1 MAAYLLYKGVL
12 LSIKR
17 FMGKSMQEDNG
28 RQNMPV
34 NAEASKKAETTLL
47 LVDDDPLIID
57 GLGFVLRKQFN
68 LITADSRHQA
78 IERLNQA
85 NALPSL
91 ALIDLGLPPYPHKPD
106 EGFAL
111 IRELL
116 SLHPNMKVLVLSGQD
131 NDVNIQHALTIGAV
145 DFIAKPAEP
154 DLLVARL
161 RHHQRLHE
169 IDQRRDAQKT
179 VSIIGDSVAMQ
190 MVNNQIAQFA
200 NSPFPV
206 LIEGPSGTGKELV
219 ARALHENS
227 VRSNEPYLAIN
238 CAAIAPDLLEAQ
250 LFGHAKGAFTG
261 ATQEHKGFFIEA
273 GKGTLLLDE
282 IGELPMALQGKL
294 LRVIESGE
302 FYRIGETKELRSQ
315 ARIIAATNKTLSE
328 EVKSGQFRN
337 DLYHRL
343 SILNIQLPALN
354 VRGDD
359 VFLLLNTFIDAYAD
373 TVSPFVL
380 DDGARELWQQYD
392 YPGNVRE
399 LRNIV
404 IRLGT
409 KYPGQSV
416 DKDQLSA
423 ELETQLSATALAENA
438 TSVSD
443 EMITQKIQAD
453 EFDLDALLGEVE
465 SRSIRIAL
473 EMNDNN
479 VSKAAKA
486 LKINRTTLYSRVQKL
501 GSY

>member
-1 MAAYLLYKGVL
+1 MPENNQYKKVENINQAAT
-12 LSIKR
+12 
-17 FMGKSMQEDNG
+17 QT
-28 RQNMPV
+28 
-34 NAEASKKAETTLL
+34 ASLL
-47 LVDDDPLIID
+47 LVDDDPLITE
-57 GLGFVLRKQFN
+57 GLGIMLGKRYD
-68 LITADSRHQA
+68 LITADSRTQA
-78 IERLNQA
+78 IENI
-85 NALPSL
+85 ALAERIPSL
-91 ALIDLGLPPYPHKPD
+91 ALIDLGLPPYQHKPD

-116 SLHPNMKVLVLSGQD
+116 SLHPDMRVLVLSGQD

-145 DFIAKPAEP
+145 DFIAKPADP
-154 DLLVARL
+154 DLLMARL
-161 RHHQRLHE
+161 QHHQRLHE
-169 IDQRRDAQKT
+169 IDQQRAAQNT
-179 VSIIGDSVAMQ
+179 ISIIGDSVAMQ
-190 MVNNQIAQFA
+190 VVHNQIAQFA
-200 NSPFPV
+200 DSPFPV
-206 LIEGPSGTGKELV
+206 LIEGASGTGKELV

-227 VRSNEPYLAIN
+227 KRCDEPFLAIN

-261 ATQEHKGFFIEA
+261 ATTEHKGFFIEV

-282 IGELPMALQGKL
+282 IAELPMALQGKL

-302 FYRIGETKELRSQ
+302 FYRIGETKELKSQ
-315 ARIIAATNKTLSE
+315 ARIVAATNKNLSE
-328 EVKSGQFRN
+328 EVKKENFRA

-343 SILNIQLPALN
+343 SILNIQVPVLN
-354 VRGDD
+354 QRGDD
-359 VFLLLNTFIDAYAD
+359 VFLLLNTFIEAYAD

-380 DDGARELWQQYD
+380 DADARELWQHYD

-416 DKDQLSA
+416 DKEQLSA
-423 ELETQLSATALAENA
+423 ELETQLSAISLAESA

-443 EMITQKIQAD
+443 EMIAQKIITG
-453 EFDLDALLGEVE
+453 EFDLDSLLDEIE

-479 VSKAAKA
+479 VSKAARA
-486 LKINRTTLYSRVQKL
+486 LKINRTTLYSRVQKFE
-501 GSY
+501 SS

>member
-1 MAAYLLYKGVL
+1 MRESEQQNISANTYATTN
-12 LSIKR
+12 
-17 FMGKSMQEDNG
+17 KS
-28 RQNMPV
+28 V
-34 NAEASKKAETTLL
+34 SLL
-47 LVDDDPLIID
+47 LVDDDPLIIE
-57 GLGFVLRKQFN
+57 GLGFMLRKHYA
-68 LITADSRHQA
+68 LTTADSRHQA
-78 IERLNQA
+78 IQKINEGKG
-85 NALPSL
+85 LPSL

-116 SLHPNMKVLVLSGQD
+116 SLQPNMRVLVLSGQD

-154 DLLVARL
+154 DLLLARL
-161 RHHQRLHE
+161 QHHQRLHD
-169 IDQRRDAQKT
+169 IDEQRDAQKS

-190 MVNNQIAQFA
+190 MVDNQISQFTD
-200 NSPFPV
+200 SPFPV
-206 LIEGPSGTGKELV
+206 LIEGASGTGKELV
-219 ARALHENS
+219 ARALHEKS

-261 ATQEHKGFFIEA
+261 ATHEHKGFFMEA

-282 IGELPMALQGKL
+282 IGELPIALQGKL

-302 FYRIGETKELRSQ
+302 FYRVGETRELHSK
-315 ARIIAATNKTLSE
+315 ARIIAATNKNLSD
-328 EVKSGQFRN
+328 EVKNGNFRN

-343 SILNIQLPALN
+343 SILNIKMPALN
-354 VRGDD
+354 ARGDD
-359 VFLLLNTFIDAYAD
+359 VFLLLNAFIEAYAD
-373 TVSPFVL
+373 TVSAFVL

-409 KYPGQSV
+409 KYPGKSV
-416 DKDQLSA
+416 NKDQLSA
-423 ELETQLSATALAENA
+423 ELETQLSASSLVDNV

-443 EMITQKIQAD
+443 EMIMRQIQAD
-453 EFDLDALLGEVE
+453 EFDLDKLINEIE

-473 EMNDNN
+473 EMNDSN

-501 GSY
+501 GTD

>member
-1 MAAYLLYKGVL
+1 MPENK
-12 LSIKR
+12 
-17 FMGKSMQEDNG
+17 Q
-28 RQNMPV
+28 QNMSV
-34 NAEASKKAETTLL
+34 NADLSTKEKATLL
-47 LVDDDPLIID
+47 LVDDDPLIIE
-57 GLGFVLRKQFN
+57 GLGFMLRKHFN
-68 LITADSRHQA
+68 LITAESRHQA
-78 IERLNQA
+78 IQKINEEQG
-85 NALPSL
+85 LPSL

-106 EGFAL
+106 EGFTL

-116 SLHPNMKVLVLSGQD
+116 SLQPNMKVLVLSGQD

-154 DLLVARL
+154 DLLLARL
-161 RHHQRLHE
+161 QHHQRLHE
-169 IDQRRDAQKT
+169 IDQQRDAQKT
-179 VSIIGDSVAMQ
+179 VSIIGDSVVMQ
-190 MVNNQIAQFA
+190 VVNNQIAQFA
-200 NSPFPV
+200 DSPFPV
-206 LIEGPSGTGKELV
+206 LIEGASGTGKELV
-219 ARALHENS
+219 ARSLHENS
-227 VRSNEPYLAIN
+227 VRSAEPFLAIN

-261 ATQEHKGFFIEA
+261 ATNEHKGFFMEV

-282 IGELPMALQGKL
+282 IGELPMALQSKL

-302 FYRIGETKELRSQ
+302 FYRVGETREQQSR
-315 ARIIAATNKTLSE
+315 ARILAATNKNLAD
-328 EVKSGQFRN
+328 EVRKGEFRN

-343 SILNIQLPALN
+343 SILSIQMPALN
-354 VRGDD
+354 LRGAD
-359 VFLLLNTFIDAYAD
+359 VFLLLNIFIENYAD

-380 DDGARELWQQYD
+380 DESARELWQQYD

-416 DKDQLSA
+416 NKEQLLS
-423 ELETQLSATALAENA
+423 ELETELSSSELAGDV

-443 EMITQKIQAD
+443 EMIMQKMRAND
-453 EFDLDALLGEVE
+453 FDLDELISEIE

-473 EMNDNN
+473 EMNGNN

-486 LKINRTTLYSRVQKL
+486 LRINRTTLYSRVQKL
-501 GSY
+501 GSN

>member
-1 MAAYLLYKGVL
+1 MSDNTKEI
-12 LSIKR
+12 LS
-17 FMGKSMQEDNG
+17 GDSDVAEDKVA
-28 RQNMPV
+28 R
-34 NAEASKKAETTLL
+34 LL
-47 LVDDDPLIID
+47 LVDDDPLIIE
-57 GLGFVLRKQFN
+57 GLGFVLRKQYD
-68 LITADSRHQA
+68 LITADSRPQA
-78 IERLNQA
+78 IEKINQSD
-85 NALPSL
+85 ALPSL

-116 SLHPNMKVLVLSGQD
+116 SLQPNMKVLVLSGQD

-145 DFIAKPAEP
+145 DFIAKPAQP
-154 DLLVARL
+154 DLLMSRL
-161 RHHQRLHE
+161 LHHQRLHE
-169 IDQRRDAQKT
+169 IDQQRDSQKS

-190 MVNNQIAQFA
+190 MVNNQIEQFA
-200 NSPFPV
+200 DSPFPV

-227 VRSNEPYLAIN
+227 MRSSEPYLAIN

-261 ATQEHKGFFIEA
+261 AAQEHKGFFLEV

-282 IGELPMALQGKL
+282 IGELPTALQGKL

-302 FYRIGETKELRSQ
+302 FFRIGETKEQKSQ
-315 ARIIAATNKTLSE
+315 ARIIAATNRNLAD
-328 EVKSGQFRN
+328 EVKKGNFRN

-354 VRGDD
+354 ARGDD
-359 VFLLLNTFIDAYAD
+359 VFLLLNAFLEGYAD
-373 TVSPFVL
+373 TVSPFIL
-380 DDGARELWQQYD
+380 DDEARELWRQYD

-409 KYPGQSV
+409 KYPGKSV
-416 DKDQLSA
+416 TKEQLIA
-423 ELETQLSATALAENA
+423 ELETQLSATSLADNA

-443 EMITQKIQAD
+443 EVIAQKIKAD
-453 EFDLDALLGEVE
+453 EFDLDALLDEIE

-501 GSY
+501 GSQ

>member
-1 MAAYLLYKGVL
+1 MPDQQ
-12 LSIKR
+12 
-17 FMGKSMQEDNG
+17 QEKK
-28 RQNMPV
+28 QNSKPV
-34 NAEASKKAETTLL
+34 RLL
-47 LVDDDPLIID
+47 LVDDDPLILE
-57 GLGFVLRKQFN
+57 GLGFMLRKQFDM
-68 LITADSRHQA
+68 ITAETRQQA
-78 IERLNQA
+78 MERINQA
-85 NALPSL
+85 DELPSL

-106 EGFAL
+106 EGFTL

-116 SLHPNMKVLVLSGQD
+116 SLQPNMKVLVLSGQD

-154 DLLVARL
+154 DLLINRL
-161 RHHQRLHE
+161 QHHQRIYE
-169 IDQRRDAQKT
+169 IDQQRDAQT
-179 VSIIGDSVAMQ
+179 SVSIIGDSIAMQ
-190 MVNNQIAQFA
+190 AVNNQIKQFA
-200 NSPFPV
+200 DSPFPV
-206 LIEGPSGTGKELV
+206 LIEGASGTGKELV

-227 VRSNEPYLAIN
+227 SRRNDPYLAIN

-250 LFGHAKGAFTG
+250 LFGHSKGAFTG
-261 ATQEHKGFFIEA
+261 AVQSHSGFFMEA

-282 IGELPMALQGKL
+282 IGELPLPLQGKL
-294 LRVIESGE
+294 LRVLESGE
-302 FYRIGETKELRSQ
+302 FYRIGETQGLHSE
-315 ARIIAATNKTLSE
+315 ARVLAATNKNLSD
-328 EVKSGQFRN
+328 EVRAGHFRN
-337 DLYHRL
+337 DLYHRMG
-343 SILNIQLPALN
+343 ILNIKLPPLN

-359 VFLLLNTFIDAYAD
+359 VFLLLNAFMETYSD

-380 DDGARELWQQYD
+380 DDGARELWRQYD

-416 DKDQLSA
+416 NREQLSA
-423 ELETQLSATALAENA
+423 ELETELSATALADTA

-443 EMITQKIQAD
+443 DMIRQKIQQG
-453 EFDLDALLGEVE
+453 EFDLDALLGEIE

-473 EMNDNN
+473 EMNDSN

-501 GSY
+501 GNL

>member
-1 MAAYLLYKGVL
+1 MPENKQKNMTTESSAVAAMAC
-12 LSIKR
+12 
-17 FMGKSMQEDNG
+17 
-28 RQNMPV
+28 
-34 NAEASKKAETTLL
+34 LL
-47 LVDDDPLIID
+47 LVDDDPLILE
-57 GLGFVLRKQFN
+57 GLGFILRKQYK
-68 LITADSRHQA
+68 LITADSRQQA
-78 IERLNQA
+78 IEKINQA
-85 NALPSL
+85 EELPSL

-116 SLHPNMKVLVLSGQD
+116 SREPNMKVLVLSGQD
-131 NDVNIQHALTIGAV
+131 NGVNIQHALTVGAV
-145 DFIAKPAEP
+145 DFIAKPAKP
-154 DLLVARL
+154 DLLMARL
-161 RHHQRLHE
+161 KHQQRLHE

-179 VSIIGDSVAMQ
+179 LSIIGDSTVMQ
-190 MVNNQIAQFA
+190 MVNHQISQFA
-200 NSPFPV
+200 DSPFPV
-206 LIEGPSGTGKELV
+206 LIEGASGTGKELV
-219 ARALHENS
+219 AKALHENS
-227 VRSNEPYLAIN
+227 KRSDEPYMAIN

-282 IGELPMALQGKL
+282 IGELPLALQGKL

-302 FYRIGETKELRSQ
+302 FYRIGETRVLQSQ
-315 ARIIAATNKTLSE
+315 ARIIAATNKNLSE
-328 EVKSGQFRN
+328 QVKNELFRN

-343 SILNIQLPALN
+343 SILNIQLPALSL
-354 VRGDD
+354 RGDD
-359 VFLLLNTFIDAYAD
+359 VFLLLNVFIESYAD
-373 TVSPFVL
+373 TVSPFIL
-380 DDGARELWQQYD
+380 DDSARELWGQYD

-416 DKDQLSA
+416 NREQLSA
-423 ELETQLSATALAENA
+423 ELETQLSAHDLVDSA

-443 EMITQKIQAD
+443 EMISREISND
-453 EFDLDALLGEVE
+453 EFDLDKLLGEIE

-473 EMNDNN
+473 EMNGNN

-501 GSY
+501 GSS

>member
-1 MAAYLLYKGVL
+1 MPKNEQQKTPAKTGA
-12 LSIKR
+12 S
-17 FMGKSMQEDNG
+17 EDNI
-28 RQNMPV
+28 V
-34 NAEASKKAETTLL
+34 SLL
-47 LVDDDPLIID
+47 LVDDDPLIIE
-57 GLGFVLRKQFN
+57 GLGFILRKQFK

-78 IERLNQA
+78 MDNINQSGE
-85 NALPSL
+85 LPCL
-91 ALIDLGLPPYPHKPD
+91 ALIDLGLPPYPHNPD

-116 SLHPNMKVLVLSGQD
+116 SLQPNMKVLVLSGQD

-154 DLLVARL
+154 DLLIARL
-161 RHHQRLHE
+161 KHHQRLHE

-179 VSIIGDSVAMQ
+179 VSIIGDSIAMQ
-190 MVNNQIAQFA
+190 VVNNQISQFA
-200 NSPFPV
+200 DSPFPV
-206 LIEGPSGTGKELV
+206 LIEGASGTGKELV

-227 VRSNEPYLAIN
+227 KRSNEPYMAIN
-238 CAAIAPDLLEAQ
+238 CAAIAPELLEAQ
-250 LFGHAKGAFTG
+250 LFGHSKGAFTG
-261 ATQEHKGFFIEA
+261 AMQEHKGFFIEI

-282 IGELPMALQGKL
+282 IGELPMTLQGKL

-302 FYRIGETKELRSQ
+302 FYRIGETTELHSQ
-315 ARIIAATNKTLSE
+315 ARIIAATNKILSE
-328 EVKSGQFRN
+328 EVKKDNFRN

-343 SILNIQLPALN
+343 SILNIELPPLN
-354 VRGDD
+354 LRGDD
-359 VFLLLNTFIDAYAD
+359 VFLLLNTFIEAYAD

-416 DKDQLSA
+416 NKDQLIA
-423 ELETQLSATALAENA
+423 EMETQLSATALAENA

-443 EMITQKIQAD
+443 EMISQKIQAG
-453 EFDLDALLGEVE
+453 EFDLDNLLTEIE

-473 EMNDNN
+473 EMKDNN

-501 GSY
+501 GSD

>member
-1 MAAYLLYKGVL
+1 MPKNDQQNIQDNIDASVNNMA
-12 LSIKR
+12 S
-17 FMGKSMQEDNG
+17 
-28 RQNMPV
+28 
-34 NAEASKKAETTLL
+34 LL
-47 LVDDDPLIID
+47 LVDDDPLIIE
-57 GLGFVLRKQFN
+57 GLGFMLRKQYK
-68 LITADSRHQA
+68 LITAEARQQA
-78 IERLNQA
+78 IENINQA
-85 NALPSL
+85 DELPSL

-131 NDVNIQHALTIGAV
+131 NDVNIQHALAIGAV

-154 DLLVARL
+154 DLLLARL
-161 RHHQRLHE
+161 KHHERLHE
-169 IDQRRDAQKT
+169 IDQLRDAQKT
-179 VSIIGDSVAMQ
+179 VSIVGDSDAMQ
-190 MVNNQIAQFA
+190 LINNQIAQFSD
-200 NSPFPV
+200 SPFPV
-206 LIEGPSGTGKELV
+206 LIEGASGTGKELV
-219 ARALHENS
+219 ARALHES
-227 VRSNEPYLAIN
+227 SKRSSEPYIAIN

-261 ATQEHKGFFIEA
+261 ATHEHKGFFIEA

-282 IGELPMALQGKL
+282 LGEMPMALQSKL

-302 FYRIGETKELRSQ
+302 FFRLGETKESHSQ
-315 ARIIAATNKTLSE
+315 ARILAATNKCLAE
-328 EVKSGQFRN
+328 EVRDGDFRN

-343 SILNIQLPALN
+343 SILNIKLPELSR
-354 VRGDD
+354 RGDD
-359 VFLLLNTFIDAYAD
+359 VFLLLNTFIEAYAE

-380 DDGARELWQQYD
+380 DDGARELWLQYD

-416 DKDQLSA
+416 NKEQLSA
-423 ELETQLSATALAENA
+423 ELETQLSATALAEDA
-438 TSVSD
+438 ASISD
-443 EMITQKIQAD
+443 DSIKQQLLAD
-453 EFDLDALLGEVE
+453 EFDLDKLIDEIE

-479 VSKAAKA
+479 VSRAAKA

-501 GSY
+501 GTD

>member
-1 MAAYLLYKGVL
+1 MPENEQKIPSTDSSAAAG
-12 LSIKR
+12 
-17 FMGKSMQEDNG
+17 
-28 RQNMPV
+28 
-34 NAEASKKAETTLL
+34 EATLL
-47 LVDDDPLIID
+47 LVDDDPLILE
-57 GLGFVLRKQFN
+57 GLGFVLRKQYK
-68 LITADSRHQA
+68 LITADSRQQA
-78 IERLNQA
+78 IDKISQSDE
-85 NALPSL
+85 LPSL

-106 EGFAL
+106 EGFSL

-116 SLHPNMKVLVLSGQD
+116 SRQPNMKVLVLSGQD

-154 DLLVARL
+154 DLLLARL
-161 RHHQRLHE
+161 RHQQRLHE
-169 IDQRRDAQKT
+169 IDQRRDAQKET
-179 VSIIGDSVAMQ
+179 SIIGDSIAMQ

-200 NSPFPV
+200 DSPFPV
-206 LIEGPSGTGKELV
+206 LIEGASGTGKELV

-227 VRSNEPYLAIN
+227 KRSNEPYFAIN

-282 IGELPMALQGKL
+282 IGELPLALQGKL

-302 FYRIGETKELRSQ
+302 FYRIGETKEQCSQ
-315 ARIIAATNKTLSE
+315 ARIIAATNKTLSG
-328 EVKSGQFRN
+328 EVRNEQFRN

-354 VRGDD
+354 LRGDD
-359 VFLLLNTFIDAYAD
+359 VFLLLNLFIESYAD
-373 TVSPFVL
+373 TVSPFIL
-380 DDGARELWQQYD
+380 DDGARELWGQYD

-409 KYPGQSV
+409 KYPGKSV
-416 DKDQLSA
+416 NKEQLSA
-423 ELETQLSATALAENA
+423 ELETQLSAQALTDNA

-443 EMITQKIQAD
+443 EMISREISND
-453 EFDLDALLGEVE
+453 EFDLDKLLGEIE

-473 EMNDNN
+473 EMNGNN

-501 GSY
+501 GTS

>member
-1 MAAYLLYKGVL
+1 MHQLIL
-12 LSIKR
+12 
-17 FMGKSMQEDNG
+17 GKSMPKSEQQNLSAKVDTAI
-28 RQNMPV
+28 NMP
-34 NAEASKKAETTLL
+34 ASLL
-47 LVDDDPLIID
+47 LVDDDPLIIE
-57 GLGFVLRKQFN
+57 GLGFMLRKQYD
-68 LITADSRHQA
+68 LITAESRHQA
-78 IERLNQA
+78 IQKINEA
-85 NALPSL
+85 KGLPCL

-116 SLHPNMKVLVLSGQD
+116 SLQPNMKVLVLSGQD

-154 DLLVARL
+154 DLLLARL
-161 RHHQRLHE
+161 QHHQRLHE
-169 IDQRRDAQKT
+169 IDQRRDAQRSI
-179 VSIIGDSVAMQ
+179 SIIGDGVAMQ
-190 MVNNQIAQFA
+190 QVHSQIEQFA
-200 NSPFPV
+200 DSPFPV
-206 LIEGPSGTGKELV
+206 LIEGESGTGKELV

-227 VRSNEPYLAIN
+227 TRSNEPYLAIN

-261 ATQEHKGFFIEA
+261 ATGEHKGFFMEV

-282 IGELPMALQGKL
+282 IGELPLALQGKL

-302 FYRIGETKELRSQ
+302 FYRIGETRELHSQ
-315 ARIIAATNKTLSE
+315 ARILAATNKNLSE
-328 EVKSGQFRN
+328 EVNNGNFRN

-354 VRGDD
+354 LRGDD
-359 VFLLLNTFIDAYAD
+359 VFLLLNAFIEAYAG

-380 DDGARELWQQYD
+380 DESARELWQQYE

-416 DKDQLSA
+416 NKEQLSA

-443 EMITQKIQAD
+443 EMIMQQIRSD
-453 EFDLDALLGEVE
+453 EFDLDNLIAEIE

-501 GSY
+501 GTD

>member
-1 MAAYLLYKGVL
+1 
-12 LSIKR
+12 
-17 FMGKSMQEDNG
+17 
-28 RQNMPV
+28 MPKNEQQKTPAKTGAPENNIV
-34 NAEASKKAETTLL
+34 SLL
-47 LVDDDPLIID
+47 LVDDDPLIIE
-57 GLGFVLRKQFN
+57 GLGFILRKQFK
-68 LITADSRHQA
+68 LITAESRHQA
-78 IERLNQA
+78 MDNINQSGE
-85 NALPSL
+85 LPCL

-116 SLHPNMKVLVLSGQD
+116 SLQPNMKVLVLSGQD

-154 DLLVARL
+154 DLLIARL
-161 RHHQRLHE
+161 KHHQRLHE

-179 VSIIGDSVAMQ
+179 VSMVGDSVVMQ
-190 MVNNQIAQFA
+190 VVNNQISQFA
-200 NSPFPV
+200 DSPFPV
-206 LIEGPSGTGKELV
+206 LIEGASGTGKELV

-227 VRSNEPYLAIN
+227 KRSNEPYMAIN
-238 CAAIAPDLLEAQ
+238 CAAIAPELLEAQ
-250 LFGHAKGAFTG
+250 LFGHSKGAFTG
-261 ATQEHKGFFIEA
+261 AMQEHKGFFIEI

-282 IGELPMALQGKL
+282 IGELPMTLQGKL

-302 FYRIGETKELRSQ
+302 FYRIGETTELHSQ
-315 ARIIAATNKTLSE
+315 ARIIAATNKILSE
-328 EVKSGQFRN
+328 EVKKDNFRN

-343 SILNIQLPALN
+343 SILNIELPPLN
-354 VRGDD
+354 LRGDD
-359 VFLLLNTFIDAYAD
+359 VFLLLNTFIETYAD

-416 DKDQLSA
+416 NKDQLIA
-423 ELETQLSATALAENA
+423 EMETQLSATALAENA

-443 EMITQKIQAD
+443 EMISQKIQAG
-453 EFDLDALLGEVE
+453 EFDLDNLLTEIE
-465 SRSIRIAL
+465 SCSIRIAL

-501 GSY
+501 GSD

>member
-1 MAAYLLYKGVL
+1 MP
-12 LSIKR
+12 
-17 FMGKSMQEDNG
+17 ENG
-28 RQNMPV
+28 QQNTIEKTKMKTSVSTEKKV
-34 NAEASKKAETTLL
+34 NLL
-47 LVDDDPLIID
+47 LVDDDPLIIE
-57 GLGFVLRKQFN
+57 GLGFVLRKQYN
-68 LITADSRHQA
+68 LVTADSRQQA
-78 IERLNQA
+78 IENINLKDSV
-85 NALPSL
+85 PGL

-116 SLHPNMKVLVLSGQD
+116 SLQPNMKVLVLSGQD
-131 NDVNIQHALTIGAV
+131 NDVNIQHALAIGAV

-154 DLLVARL
+154 DLLMARL
-161 RHHQRLHE
+161 QHHQRLHE
-169 IDQRRDAQKT
+169 IDQQRDAQKT
-179 VSIIGDSVAMQ
+179 VSIIGDSVVME
-190 MVNNQIAQFA
+190 MVNNQISQFA
-200 NSPFPV
+200 DSPFPV
-206 LIEGPSGTGKELV
+206 LIEGASGTGKELV
-219 ARALHENS
+219 ARALHDS
-227 VRSNEPYLAIN
+227 SKRCKEPYLAIN

-261 ATQEHKGFFIEA
+261 AAQDHKGFFIEV

-282 IGELPMALQGKL
+282 IGELPMSLQSKL

-302 FYRIGETKELRSQ
+302 FYRIGETKERQSQ
-315 ARIIAATNKTLSE
+315 ARIIAATNKTLQE
-328 EVKSGQFRN
+328 EIRNGNFRN

-343 SILNIQLPALN
+343 SILNIDLPALSQ
-354 VRGDD
+354 RGDD
-359 VFLLLNTFIDAYAD
+359 VFLLLNTFIESYSE

-416 DKDQLSA
+416 SKEQLSA
-423 ELETQLSATALAENA
+423 ELETRLSASALTDSEA
-438 TSVSD
+438 SVSD
-443 EMITQKIQAD
+443 ETISQQIKAD
-453 EFDLDALLGEVE
+453 EFDLDKLIDEIE

-473 EMNDNN
+473 EMNANN

-501 GSY
+501 GSD

>member
-1 MAAYLLYKGVL
+1 MPENEQQKMSANENAPVTMA
-12 LSIKR
+12 S
-17 FMGKSMQEDNG
+17 
-28 RQNMPV
+28 
-34 NAEASKKAETTLL
+34 LL
-47 LVDDDPLIID
+47 LVDDDPLILE
-57 GLGFVLRKQFN
+57 GLGFMLRKQYKV
-68 LITADSRHQA
+68 ITAETRQQA
-78 IERLNQA
+78 LEKINQIGE
-85 NALPSL
+85 LPSL

-106 EGFAL
+106 EGFTL

-116 SLHPNMKVLVLSGQD
+116 SLQPNMKVLVLSGQD

-154 DLLVARL
+154 DLLLARL
-161 RHHQRLHE
+161 QHHQRLHE
-169 IDQRRDAQKT
+169 IDQLRDSQKT
-179 VSIIGDSVAMQ
+179 VSIVGDSVAMQ
-190 MVNNQIAQFA
+190 MVSTQISQFA
-200 NSPFPV
+200 DSPFPV
-206 LIEGPSGTGKELV
+206 LIEGASGTGKELV
-219 ARALHENS
+219 ARSLHENS
-227 VRSNEPYLAIN
+227 KRSSEPYLAIN

-261 ATQEHKGFFIEA
+261 ATQEHKGFFIEV

-302 FYRIGETKELRSQ
+302 FYRLGETRELQSQ
-315 ARIIAATNKTLSE
+315 ARIIASTNKILSD
-328 EVKSGQFRN
+328 EVRSDNFRN

-343 SILNIQLPALN
+343 SILNIQLPPLSA
-354 VRGDD
+354 RGDD
-359 VFLLLNTFIDAYAD
+359 VFLLLNTFMESYAD

-416 DKDQLSA
+416 DKIQLSA
-423 ELETQLSATALAENA
+423 ELETQLSANALAESA

-443 EMITQKIQAD
+443 EMIASEIRAD
-453 EFDLDALLGEVE
+453 EFDLDKLLGEIE

-473 EMNDNN
+473 EMNNNN

-486 LKINRTTLYSRVQKL
+486 LRINRTTLYSRVQKL
-501 GSY
+501 GTG

>member
-1 MAAYLLYKGVL
+1 MPENEQQEMSVNDNTAMTAA
-12 LSIKR
+12 S
-17 FMGKSMQEDNG
+17 
-28 RQNMPV
+28 
-34 NAEASKKAETTLL
+34 LL
-47 LVDDDPLIID
+47 LVDDDPLILE
-57 GLGFVLRKQFN
+57 GLGFMLRKHYN
-68 LITADSRHQA
+68 VITAETRQQA
-78 IERLNQA
+78 LEKINQA
-85 NALPSL
+85 GELPSL

-106 EGFAL
+106 EGFTL

-116 SLHPNMKVLVLSGQD
+116 SLQPNMKVLVLSGQD

-145 DFIAKPAEP
+145 DFIAKPAKP
-154 DLLVARL
+154 DLLLARL
-161 RHHQRLHE
+161 QHHQRLHE
-169 IDQRRDAQKT
+169 IDQLRDSQKM
-179 VSIIGDSVAMQ
+179 VSIVGDSVAMQ
-190 MVNNQIAQFA
+190 MVNTQISQFA
-200 NSPFPV
+200 DSPFPV
-206 LIEGPSGTGKELV
+206 LIEGASGTGKELV

-227 VRSNEPYLAIN
+227 KRSSEPYLAIN

-261 ATQEHKGFFIEA
+261 ATQEHKGFFIEV

-302 FYRIGETKELRSQ
+302 FYRLGETRELKSQ
-315 ARIIAATNKTLSE
+315 ARIIAATNKILSD
-328 EVKSGQFRN
+328 EVRNENFRN

-343 SILNIQLPALN
+343 SILNIQLPALSA
-354 VRGDD
+354 RGDD
-359 VFLLLNTFIDAYAD
+359 VFLLLNTFMESYAD

-416 DKDQLSA
+416 DKIQLSA
-423 ELETQLSATALAENA
+423 ELETQLSANALAEST

-443 EMITQKIQAD
+443 EMIAREIRAD
-453 EFDLDALLGEVE
+453 EFDLDKLLGEIE

-501 GSY
+501 GTG

>member
-1 MAAYLLYKGVL
+1 MTAA
-12 LSIKR
+12 S
-17 FMGKSMQEDNG
+17 
-28 RQNMPV
+28 
-34 NAEASKKAETTLL
+34 AEVSVL
-47 LVDDDPLIID
+47 LVDDDPLILE
-57 GLGFVLRKQFN
+57 GLGFVLRKQYRV
-68 LITADSRHQA
+68 ITADTRQQA
-78 IERLNQA
+78 IEKINQVEK
-85 NALPSL
+85 LPSL

-116 SLHPNMKVLVLSGQD
+116 SRQPNMKVLVLSGQD

-154 DLLVARL
+154 DLLLARL
-161 RHHQRLHE
+161 RHQQRLHE

-179 VSIIGDSVAMQ
+179 VTIVGDSSAMQ
-190 MVNNQIAQFA
+190 MVNNQISQFSD
-200 NSPFPV
+200 SPFPV
-206 LIEGPSGTGKELV
+206 LIEGASGTGKELV

-227 VRSNEPYLAIN
+227 VRSNEPYMAIN

-261 ATQEHKGFFIEA
+261 AMQEHKGFFIEV

-282 IGELPMALQGKL
+282 IGELPLALQGKL
-294 LRVIESGE
+294 LRVIESGQ
-302 FYRIGETKELRSQ
+302 FYRIGETKEQQSQ
-315 ARIIAATNKTLSE
+315 ARIITATNKNLSE
-328 EVKSGQFRN
+328 EVKHERFRN

-343 SILNIQLPALN
+343 SILNIQLPSLSL
-354 VRGDD
+354 RGDD
-359 VFLLLNTFIDAYAD
+359 VFLLLNVFIESYAD
-373 TVSPFVL
+373 TVSPFIL
-380 DDGARELWQQYD
+380 DDGARELWGQYD

-416 DKDQLSA
+416 NKEQLSA
-423 ELETQLSATALAENA
+423 EFETELSTYALTDNA

-443 EMITQKIQAD
+443 EKITREIRNN
-453 EFDLDALLGEVE
+453 EFDLDKLLGEIE

-501 GSY
+501 GSS

>member
-1 MAAYLLYKGVL
+1 
-12 LSIKR
+12 
-17 FMGKSMQEDNG
+17 
-28 RQNMPV
+28 MPKDEQQRTPAKTGATENNIV
-34 NAEASKKAETTLL
+34 SLL
-47 LVDDDPLIID
+47 LVDDDPLIIE
-57 GLGFVLRKQFN
+57 GLGFILRKQFK
-68 LITADSRHQA
+68 LITAESRHQA
-78 IERLNQA
+78 MDNINQSGE
-85 NALPSL
+85 LPCL

-116 SLHPNMKVLVLSGQD
+116 SLQPNMKVLVLSGQD

-154 DLLVARL
+154 DLLIARL
-161 RHHQRLHE
+161 KHHQRLHE

-179 VSIIGDSVAMQ
+179 VSMVGDSVVMQ
-190 MVNNQIAQFA
+190 VVNNQISQFA
-200 NSPFPV
+200 DSPFPV
-206 LIEGPSGTGKELV
+206 LIEGASGTGKELV

-227 VRSNEPYLAIN
+227 KRSNEPYMAIN
-238 CAAIAPDLLEAQ
+238 CAAIAPELLEAQ
-250 LFGHAKGAFTG
+250 LFGHSKGAFTG
-261 ATQEHKGFFIEA
+261 AMQEHKGFFIEI

-282 IGELPMALQGKL
+282 IGELPMTLQGKL

-302 FYRIGETKELRSQ
+302 FYRIGETTELHSQ
-315 ARIIAATNKTLSE
+315 ARIIAATNKILSE
-328 EVKSGQFRN
+328 EVKKDSFRN

-343 SILNIQLPALN
+343 SILNIELPPLN
-354 VRGDD
+354 LRGDD
-359 VFLLLNTFIDAYAD
+359 VFLLLNTFIETYAD

-416 DKDQLSA
+416 NKDQLIA
-423 ELETQLSATALAENA
+423 EMETQLSATALAENA

-443 EMITQKIQAD
+443 EMISQKIQAG
-453 EFDLDALLGEVE
+453 EFDLDNLLTEIE

-473 EMNDNN
+473 EMNENN

-501 GSY
+501 GSD

>member
-1 MAAYLLYKGVL
+1 MPE
-12 LSIKR
+12 
-17 FMGKSMQEDNG
+17 QEQINSA
-28 RQNMPV
+28 V
-34 NAEASKKAETTLL
+34 NADMKTKTVTSLL
-47 LVDDDPLIID
+47 LVDDDPLIIE
-57 GLGFVLRKQFN
+57 GLGFMLRKHYA
-68 LITADSRHQA
+68 LVTADSRHQA
-78 IERLNQA
+78 MQRINEGKD
-85 NALPSL
+85 LPSL

-116 SLHPNMKVLVLSGQD
+116 SLQPNMRVLVLSGQD
-131 NDVNIQHALTIGAV
+131 NDVNIQHALTLGAV

-154 DLLVARL
+154 DLLLARL
-161 RHHQRLHE
+161 QHHQRLHD
-169 IDQRRDAQKT
+169 IDQQHDALKS
-179 VSIIGDSVAMQ
+179 VSLIGDSVAMQ
-190 MVNNQIAQFA
+190 MVNDQISQFTD
-200 NSPFPV
+200 SPFPV
-206 LIEGPSGTGKELV
+206 LIEGDSGTGKELV
-219 ARALHENS
+219 ARALHEKSKRS
-227 VRSNEPYLAIN
+227 VEPYLAIN

-282 IGELPMALQGKL
+282 IAELPMTLQGKL
-294 LRVIESGE
+294 LRVIENGE
-302 FYRIGETKELRSQ
+302 FYRVGETKALHSK
-315 ARIIAATNKTLSE
+315 ARIIAATNKVLSE
-328 EVKSGQFRN
+328 EVKKGNFRN

-343 SILNIQLPALN
+343 SILNIKLPALSA
-354 VRGDD
+354 RGDD
-359 VFLLLNTFIDAYAD
+359 VFLLLNAFIEAYAD
-373 TVSPFVL
+373 TVSAFVL

-416 DKDQLSA
+416 NKEQLSA
-423 ELETQLSATALAENA
+423 ELETQLSANSLADNA

-443 EMITQKIQAD
+443 EMIMQKIQAD
-453 EFDLDALLGEVE
+453 KFDLDKLITEIE

-473 EMNDNN
+473 EMNGNN

-501 GSY
+501 GSE

>member
-1 MAAYLLYKGVL
+1 MPENELQKPSVNTKTSLSAA
-12 LSIKR
+12 
-17 FMGKSMQEDNG
+17 N
-28 RQNMPV
+28 
-34 NAEASKKAETTLL
+34 LL
-47 LVDDDPLIID
+47 LVDDDPLILE
-57 GLGFVLRKQFN
+57 GLGFMLRKHYKV
-68 LITADSRHQA
+68 ITADSRPQA
-78 IERLNQA
+78 LEKVNQA
-85 NALPSL
+85 DELPSL

-106 EGFAL
+106 EGFTL

-116 SLHPNMKVLVLSGQD
+116 SLQPNMKVLVLSGQD

-154 DLLVARL
+154 DLLLARL
-161 RHHQRLHE
+161 QHHQRLHE
-169 IDQRRDAQKT
+169 IDQRRDSQKT

-190 MVNNQIAQFA
+190 MVNNQISQFA
-200 NSPFPV
+200 DSPFPV
-206 LIEGPSGTGKELV
+206 LIEGASGTGKELV

-227 VRSNEPYLAIN
+227 KRSAEPYMAIN

-261 ATQEHKGFFIEA
+261 AVQEHKGFFIEA

-294 LRVIESGE
+294 LRVIESGQ
-302 FYRIGETKELRSQ
+302 FYRIGETREMQSQ
-315 ARIIAATNKTLSE
+315 ARIIAATNKVLSD
-328 EVKSGQFRN
+328 EVKNDNFRN

-343 SILNIQLPALN
+343 SILNIELPALSA
-354 VRGDD
+354 RGDD
-359 VFLLLNTFIDAYAD
+359 VFLLLNVFIDSYAD

-416 DKDQLSA
+416 NKIQLSA
-423 ELETQLSATALAENA
+423 ELETQLSANSLAENA

-443 EMITQKIQAD
+443 ETIAQEIRAD
-453 EFDLDALLGEVE
+453 EFDLDKLLGEIE

-473 EMNDNN
+473 EMNNNN

-486 LKINRTTLYSRVQKL
+486 LRINRTTLYSRVQKL
-501 GSY
+501 GTG

>member
-1 MAAYLLYKGVL
+1 MPETKQKNMTDVL
-12 LSIKR
+12 ANDR
-17 FMGKSMQEDNG
+17 A
-28 RQNMPV
+28 V
-34 NAEASKKAETTLL
+34 LL
-47 LVDDDPLIID
+47 LVDDDPLITE
-57 GLGFVLRKQFN
+57 GLGFMLRKQYD
-68 LITADSRHQA
+68 LIVAESRSQA
-78 IERLNQA
+78 IEKINQA
-85 NALPSL
+85 KRLPSV

-116 SLHPNMKVLVLSGQD
+116 SLQPNMKVLVLSGQD
-131 NDVNIQHALTIGAV
+131 NDVNIQHALAIGAV

-154 DLLVARL
+154 DLLQARL
-161 RHHQRLHE
+161 QHHQRLHE
-169 IDQRRDAQKT
+169 IDQRRDELKT
-179 VSIIGDSVAMQ
+179 TSIIGDSVAMQ
-190 MVNNQIAQFA
+190 MVNNQISQFSD
-200 NSPFPV
+200 SPFPV
-206 LIEGPSGTGKELV
+206 LIEGASGTGKELV

-227 VRSNEPYLAIN
+227 KRRNAPYYAIN

-250 LFGHAKGAFTG
+250 LFGHTKGAFTG
-261 ATQEHKGFFIEA
+261 ATQEHKGFFIEVK
-273 GKGTLLLDE
+273 KGTLLLDE

-302 FYRIGETKELRSQ
+302 FYRIGETKELRSE
-315 ARIIAATNKTLSE
+315 ARIIAATNKNLSD
-328 EVKSGQFRN
+328 EVKNGRFRA

-343 SILNIQLPALN
+343 SILNIKLPALS

-359 VFLLLNTFIDAYAD
+359 VFLLLNACIEAYAD

-380 DDGARELWQQYD
+380 EDDARELWQQYD

-416 DKDQLSA
+416 NREQLSA
-423 ELETQLSATALAENA
+423 ELETQLSANSLAESA

-443 EMITQKIQAD
+443 EMIMQKIKAD
-453 EFDLDALLGEVE
+453 DFDLDVLLNEIE

-486 LKINRTTLYSRVQKL
+486 LKINRTTLYSRVQKFE
-501 GSY
+501 GS